1 MFNLISDFKHGLR
14 MLLKNP
20 AYTAVAIM
28 VLALGI
34 GANTAIFSVVNAVLL
49 RPLPFRDPARLV
61 QVWHVPPPKS
71 FPGMTEFAVS
81 AANFI
86 DWQKQNHVFDK
97 MAILTGSALTL
108 TSNDQPEELQGAA
121 VSSDFFSTMQARP
134 LLGRTFT
141 DDEDHP
147 GKNHVIV
154 LSCGLWKT
162 RFAANPDIVNRTVN
176 FDGEPYTIAGVMGE
190 KFDYPDFAQYW
201 KPMGWTDKER
211 VVRGEHHYLVV
222 ARLKPDVTLLQA
234 QAEMNTIS
242 SRLADQY
249 PEDDKGWG
257 AVIVPLR
264 EERVA
269 QVRPSLLILLGAVAF
284 VLLIACANVAN
295 LVLAKT
301 LGRRKEIAVRLA
313 LGASPGR
320 VIQQILAETI
330 LLSTAGAAFGL
341 ALAHFGIQLTV
352 KFLAGNLP
360 KSTEVTLDAGVLLFT
375 LALAI
380 TTGFLA
386 GILPAIRLTKT
397 NVNDALKQGLGK
409 TDSDSSGGRT
419 RSVLVVSEVALSLML
434 LVGAGLMIRS
444 LWQLRAVD
452 AGFDPHNILTMTM
465 VVTGNKY
472 SRPIDEIAFYDRV
485 LSKVRALPGVTS
497 AGLIDTLPISQDGS
511 HQPVAIEGRPAQ
523 AMSEQPEIDT
533 RSISAGYLN
542 TMHIPLRRG
551 RDFSSADA
559 PDRPATAIISESM
572 AKRFWPNEDAIGKHL
587 TMTFN
592 PGKVREVIGIVG
604 DIKLT
609 GLDTASSDATIY
621 LPMSQTSVAPYE
633 EWRPFSMQLAVRA
646 TSQPANLTSAVTA
659 AIHSIDST
667 QPVVDVMTM
676 DDVIAS
682 SLSQRRFSMLLL
694 AAFAILALLLAAVGI
709 YSVLSFA
716 VRRRVREIGI
726 RVALGA
732 EMKDILRLVVTEG
745 MKPALLGLALGVA
758 GALALGRVVAS
769 FIYGIAAY
777 DPLTFAAVAM
787 LLGAVALLA
796 SIIPAYRAARIEP
809 TRALREE

>member
-1 MFNLISDFKHGLR
+1 MFSLFSDFKHGLR
-14 MLLKNP
+14 ILLKNP
-20 AYTAVAIM
+20 AYTAAAIL

-49 RPLPFRDPARLV
+49 RPLPFRDPARLM

-108 TSNDQPEELQGAA
+108 AGNDQPEELQGAA
-121 VSSDFFSTMQARP
+121 VSSDFFSTMQVRP

-141 DDEDHP
+141 DDEDRP

-154 LSCGLWKT
+154 LSYGLWKT
-162 RFAANPDIVNRTVN
+162 RFAGNPDIVNRTVN
-176 FDGEPYTIAGVMGE
+176 FEGEPYTIAGVMGE

-211 VVRGEHHYLVV
+211 AVRGEHHYLVV
-222 ARLKPDVTLLQA
+222 ARLKSDITLSQA

-249 PEDDKGWG
+249 PDDDKGWG

-264 EERVA
+264 EERVS

-295 LVLAKT
+295 LVFAKT

-313 LGASPGR
+313 LGASAGR
-320 VIQQILAETI
+320 IIQQILAETI
-330 LLSTAGAAFGL
+330 LLSTAGAALGL

-360 KSTEVTLDAGVLLFT
+360 KSTEVSLDAGVLLFT
-375 LALAI
+375 LALAV
-380 TTGFLA
+380 TTGLLA
-386 GILPAIRLTKT
+386 GILPAFRLTKT
-397 NVNDALKQGLGK
+397 NVNDTLKQGLGK

-419 RSVLVVSEVALSLML
+419 RGFLVVSEVALSLML

-444 LWQLRAVD
+444 LWQLSAVN
-452 AGFDPHNILTMTM
+452 AGFDPHNVLTMTM

-511 HQPVAIEGRPAQ
+511 HQPVAIEGRPVQ
-523 AMSEQPEIDT
+523 AMSEQPEVDT
-533 RSISAGYLN
+533 RSISAGYLT

-551 RDFSSADA
+551 RDFSSTDA

-604 DIKLT
+604 DVKLT
-609 GLDTASSDATIY
+609 GLDTASSESTIY
-621 LPMSQTSVAPYE
+621 LPMSQTSAAPYE
-633 EWRPFSMQLAVRA
+633 DWRPFSMQLAVRA
-646 TSQPANLTSAVTA
+646 TSQPASVTSAVTA
-659 AIHSIDST
+659 AIHSIDPT

-676 DDVIAS
+676 DDLIAT
-682 SLSQRRFSMLLL
+682 SLSQRRFSMFLL
-694 AAFAILALLLAAVGI
+694 AAFAVLALLLAAVGI

-732 EMKDILRLVVTEG
+732 ETKDILRLVVTEG
-745 MKPALLGLALGVA
+745 MRPALLGLALGVA
-758 GALALGRVVAS
+758 GALALGHVVAS
-769 FIYGIAAY
+769 FIYGIAPY
-777 DPLTFAAVAM
+777 DPLTFAAVAA
-787 LLGAVALLA
+787 LLATVALLA
-796 SIIPAYRAARIEP
+796 SIIPAFRAARIEP

>member
-1 MFNLISDFKHGLR
+1 
-14 MLLKNP
+14 
-20 AYTAVAIM
+20 
-28 VLALGI
+28 
-34 GANTAIFSVVNAVLL
+34 
-49 RPLPFRDPARLV
+49 
-61 QVWHVPPPKS
+61 
-71 FPGMTEFAVS
+71 
-81 AANFI
+81 
-86 DWQKQNHVFDK
+86 
-97 MAILTGSALTL
+97 
-108 TSNDQPEELQGAA
+108 
-121 VSSDFFSTMQARP
+121 
-134 LLGRTFT
+134 
-141 DDEDHP
+141 
-147 GKNHVIV
+147 
-154 LSCGLWKT
+154 
-162 RFAANPDIVNRTVN
+162 VN
-176 FDGEPYTIAGVMGE
+176 FDGEPYTIAGVMDK

-211 VVRGEHHYLVV
+211 AVRGEHHYLVV
-222 ARLKPDVTLLQA
+222 ALLKSDITLSQS

-242 SRLADQY
+242 SRLAEQY
-249 PEDDKGWG
+249 PEDDTGWG
-257 AVIVPLR
+257 AIVVPLR

-269 QVRPSLLILLGAVAF
+269 PVRPSLLILLGAVAF

-301 LGRRKEIAVRLA
+301 LGRRKEVAVRLA
-313 LGASPGR
+313 LGASAGR
-320 VIQQILAETI
+320 IVQQILAETV
-330 LLSTAGAAFGL
+330 LLSTAGAALGL

-386 GILPAIRLTKT
+386 GILPAIRLTRT

-419 RSVLVVSEVALSLML
+419 RGFLVVSEVALSLML

-444 LWQLRAVD
+444 LWQLSLVD
-452 AGFDPHNILTMTM
+452 AGFDPHNVLTMTM

-485 LSKVRALPGVTS
+485 LSKVRTLPGVTS
-497 AGLIDTLPISQDGS
+497 AGLVDTLPISQDGS
-511 HQPVAIEGRPAQ
+511 HQPVAIEGRPVQ
-523 AMSEQPEIDT
+523 AMSEQPEVDT
-533 RSISAGYLN
+533 RSISAGYLA

-559 PDRPATAIISESM
+559 PDRPATALISESM

-592 PGKVREVIGIVG
+592 PGKIREVVGIVG
-604 DIKLT
+604 DVKLT
-609 GLDTASSDATIY
+609 GLDAASSDATIY

-633 EWRPFSMQLAVRA
+633 DWRPFSMQLAVRTA
-646 TSQPANLTSAVTA
+646 SQPAGVTSAVTA
-659 AIHSIDST
+659 AIHSIDPA
-667 QPVVDVMTM
+667 QAVIDVMTM
-676 DDVIAS
+676 DDVIAT
-682 SLSQRRFSMLLL
+682 SLSQRRFSMFLL

-745 MKPALLGLALGVA
+745 MKPALLGLALGVV

-777 DPLTFAAVAM
+777 DPLTFVAVAM
-787 LLGAVALLA
+787 LLAAVAFLA

>member
-1 MFNLISDFKHGLR
+1 MLSLFSDLKHGLR
-14 MLLKNP
+14 VLLKNP
-20 AYTAVAIM
+20 AYTAATIL

-81 AANFI
+81 AANFV

-97 MAILTGSALTL
+97 MAILSGSALTL
-108 TSNDQPEELQGAA
+108 TGNDQPEELQGAA
-121 VSSDFFSTMQARP
+121 VSSDFFSTMQIRP

-141 DDEDHP
+141 ADEDRP

-154 LSCGLWKT
+154 LSYGLWKT

-176 FDGEPYTIAGVMGE
+176 FDGQPYTIAGVMGE

-222 ARLKPDVTLLQA
+222 ARLKSGITLPQA

-242 SRLADQY
+242 SRLAEQY
-249 PEDDKGWG
+249 PDDDKGWG

-313 LGASPGR
+313 LGASTGR

-330 LLSTAGAAFGL
+330 LLSTAGAALGL

-375 LALAI
+375 LALAV

-386 GILPAIRLTKT
+386 GILPAFRLTKT

-419 RSVLVVSEVALSLML
+419 RGILVVSEVALSLML

-444 LWQLRAVD
+444 LWQLAAVD
-452 AGFDPHNILTMTM
+452 AGFDHHNVLTMTM

-472 SRPIDEIAFYDRV
+472 SGPIDEIAFYDRV

-497 AGLIDTLPISQDGS
+497 AGLIDTLPITQDGS
-511 HQPVAIEGRPAQ
+511 HQPVAIEGRPVQ
-523 AMSEQPEIDT
+523 AMSEQPEVDT
-533 RSISAGYLN
+533 RSISAGYLT

-592 PGKVREVIGIVG
+592 PGKVREVVGIVG
-604 DIKLT
+604 DVKLT
-609 GLDTASSDATIY
+609 GLDAANSDSTIY

-633 EWRPFSMQLAVRA
+633 DWHSFSMQLAVRT
-646 TSQPANLTSAVTA
+646 TSQPASVTSAVTA
-659 AIHSIDST
+659 AIHSIDPT
-667 QPVVDVMTM
+667 QPLVDVMTM
-676 DDVIAS
+676 DDVIAT
-682 SLSQRRFSMLLL
+682 SLSQRRFSMFLL
-694 AAFAILALLLAAVGI
+694 AAFAVLALLLAAVGI

-732 EMKDILRLVVTEG
+732 ETKDILRLVVTEG

-777 DPLTFAAVAM
+777 DPLTFAAVAA
-787 LLGAVALLA
+787 LLATVALLA
-796 SIIPAYRAARIEP
+796 SIIPAFRAARIEP
-809 TRALREE
+809 TRALRDE

>member
-444 LWQLRAVD
+444 LWHLRAVD

-633 EWRPFSMQLAVRA
+633 DWRPFSMQLAVRA

>member
-1 MFNLISDFKHGLR
+1 MFGLISDFKHGLR
-14 MLLKNP
+14 VLLKNP
-20 AYTAVAIM
+20 AYTAAAIL

-81 AANFI
+81 AANFV
-86 DWQKQNHVFDK
+86 DWQKENHVFDK
-97 MAILTGSALTL
+97 MAILSGSALTL
-108 TSNDQPEELQGAA
+108 TGNDQPEELQGAA

-141 DDEDHP
+141 DDEDRP
-147 GKNHVIV
+147 GKNHVII
-154 LSCGLWKT
+154 LSYGLWKT
-162 RFAANPDIVNRTVN
+162 RFAANPDIVNRAVN

-222 ARLKPDVTLLQA
+222 ARLKSGIALPQA

-249 PEDDKGWG
+249 PDDDKGWG

-313 LGASPGR
+313 LGASTGR

-330 LLSTAGAAFGL
+330 LLSTAGAALGL
-341 ALAHFGIQLTV
+341 VLAHFGIQLTV
-352 KFLAGNLP
+352 KFLAGNLS
-360 KSTEVTLDAGVLLFT
+360 KSTEVTLDASVLLFT

-386 GILPAIRLTKT
+386 GILPAFRLTKT

-419 RSVLVVSEVALSLML
+419 RSILVVSEVALSLML

-444 LWQLRAVD
+444 LWQLSAVD
-452 AGFDPHNILTMTM
+452 AGFDPHNVLTMTM

-472 SRPIDEIAFYDRV
+472 SRPIDEIAFYDRA

-511 HQPVAIEGRPAQ
+511 HQPVAIEGRPVQ
-523 AMSEQPEIDT
+523 AMSEQPEVDT
-533 RSISAGYLN
+533 RYISVGYLT

-592 PGKVREVIGIVG
+592 PGKVREIVGIVG
-604 DIKLT
+604 DVKLT
-609 GLDTASSDATIY
+609 GLDAASSDATIY
-621 LPMSQTSVAPYE
+621 LPMSQTSVAPSE
-633 EWRPFSMQLAVRA
+633 DWRPFSMQLAVRT
-646 TSQPANLTSAVTA
+646 TSQPASVTSAVTA
-659 AIHSIDST
+659 AIHSIDPT

-676 DDVIAS
+676 DDLIAT
-682 SLSQRRFSMLLL
+682 SLSQRRFSMFLL

-732 EMKDILRLVVTEG
+732 ETKDILRLVVTEG

-769 FIYGIAAY
+769 FIYGIAPY
-777 DPLTFAAVAM
+777 DPLTFAAVAA
-787 LLGAVALLA
+787 LLAAVALLA
-796 SIIPAYRAARIEP
+796 SIIPACRAARIEP

>member
-1 MFNLISDFKHGLR
+1 MFSLFSDFKHGLR
-14 MLLKNP
+14 VLLKNP
-20 AYTAVAIM
+20 AYTAAAII

-86 DWQKQNHVFDK
+86 DWQKENHVFDK

-108 TSNDQPEELQGAA
+108 TGNDQPEELQGAA
-121 VSSDFFSTMQARP
+121 VSSDFFSIMQARP
-134 LLGRTFT
+134 ILGRTFT

-154 LSCGLWKT
+154 LSYGLWKT

-176 FDGEPYTIAGVMGE
+176 FEGEPYTIAGVMGE

-211 VVRGEHHYLVV
+211 AVRGEHHYLVV
-222 ARLKPDVTLLQA
+222 ARLKPDVTLLQS

-249 PEDDKGWG
+249 PDDDKGWG

-313 LGASPGR
+313 LGASAGR

-352 KFLAGNLP
+352 KFLAGNLS

-375 LALAI
+375 LALAV

-409 TDSDSSGGRT
+409 TDSDSGGGRT
-419 RSVLVVSEVALSLML
+419 HSILVVSEVALSLML

-444 LWQLRAVD
+444 LWQLSAVD
-452 AGFDPHNILTMTM
+452 AGFDSHNLLTMTM
-465 VVTGNKY
+465 VVTGSKY
-472 SRPIDEIAFYDRV
+472 SGPIDEIAFYDRV

-497 AGLIDTLPISQDGS
+497 AGLIDTLPITQDGS
-511 HQPVAIEGRPAQ
+511 HQPVAIEGRPVQ
-523 AMSEQPEIDT
+523 AMSDQPEVDT
-533 RSISAGYLN
+533 RLISPGYFSV
-542 TMHIPLRRG
+542 MHIPLHRG

-559 PDRPATAIISESM
+559 PDRPATALISESM
-572 AKRFWPNEDAIGKHL
+572 AKRFWPNEDAVGKHL

-604 DIKLT
+604 DVKLT

-621 LPMSQTSVAPYE
+621 LPMSQTSVVPYE
-633 EWRPFSMQLAVRA
+633 DWRPFSMKLAVRT
-646 TSQPANLTSAVTA
+646 TSQPASLTSAVTA
-659 AIHSIDST
+659 AIHSIDPT

-676 DDVIAS
+676 DDLIAT
-682 SLSQRRFSMLLL
+682 SLSQRRFSMFLL

-732 EMKDILRLVVTEG
+732 ETKDILRLVVTEG

-758 GALALGRVVAS
+758 GALALGRAVAS
-769 FIYGIAAY
+769 FIFGIATY
-777 DPLTFAAVAM
+777 DPLTFAAVAA
-787 LLGAVALLA
+787 LLATVALLA

>member
-1 MFNLISDFKHGLR
+1 MFSLFSDFKHGLR
-14 MLLKNP
+14 VLLKNP
-20 AYTAVAIM
+20 AYTAAPIL

-34 GANTAIFSVVNAVLL
+34 GANTAIFSVVDAVLL

-97 MAILTGSALTL
+97 MAILSGSALTL
-108 TSNDQPEELQGAA
+108 AGNDQPEELQGAA
-121 VSSDFFSTMQARP
+121 VSSDFFSTMQVRP

-154 LSCGLWKT
+154 LSYGLWKT

-190 KFDYPDFAQYW
+190 KFDYPDFAQFW
-201 KPMGWTDKER
+201 KPMGWSDKER

-222 ARLKPDVTLLQA
+222 ARLKSGITLPQA
-234 QAEMNTIS
+234 QAEINTIS
-242 SRLADQY
+242 SRLAEQY
-249 PEDDKGWG
+249 PDDDKGWG

-313 LGASPGR
+313 LGASAGR
-320 VIQQILAETI
+320 IIQQILAETI
-330 LLSTAGAAFGL
+330 LLSTVGAILGL

-375 LALAI
+375 LTLAI

-386 GILPAIRLTKT
+386 GILPAFRLTRT

-409 TDSDSSGGRT
+409 TESDSSGGRT
-419 RSVLVVSEVALSLML
+419 RSILVVSEVALSLML

-444 LWQLRAVD
+444 LWQLAAVD
-452 AGFDPHNILTMTM
+452 AGFDPRNVLTMTM
-465 VVTGNKY
+465 VVSGNKY

-511 HQPVAIEGRPAQ
+511 HQPVAIEGRPVQ
-523 AMSEQPEIDT
+523 AMSEQPEVDT
-533 RSISAGYLN
+533 RSVSAGYLT

-592 PGKVREVIGIVG
+592 PGKVRKVIGIVG
-604 DIKLT
+604 DVKLT

-621 LPMSQTSVAPYE
+621 LPISQTSVAPYE
-633 EWRPFSMQLAVRA
+633 DWRPFSMQLAVRT
-646 TSQPANLTSAVTA
+646 TSQPASLTSAVTA
-659 AIHSIDST
+659 AIHSIDPT
-667 QPVVDVMTM
+667 QSVVDVMTM
-676 DDVIAS
+676 DDLIAT
-682 SLSQRRFSMLLL
+682 SLSRRRFSMFLL

-732 EMKDILRLVVTEG
+732 ETKDILRLVVTEG

-769 FIYGIAAY
+769 FIYGIASY
-777 DPLTFAAVAM
+777 DPLTFAAVAA
-787 LLGAVALLA
+787 LLATVALLA
-796 SIIPAYRAARIEP
+796 SIIPAFRAARIEP